1 MPARATL
8 LARDRTVL
16 AKGDDRSSPSLL
28 APQVVGQLGPIPPER
43 REELAALGVP
53 ADAEVGVSGLERI
66 FDERLLGTPG
76 GELVAGARV
85 LKRTRPHQAPAV
97 RTTISLPVEQAA
109 VTALG
114 ARAGRRRGAPAA
126 HRARCSPSP
135 GSPSRACSRPDRRSR

>member
-1 MPARATL
+1 MPVRATL

-76 GELVAGARV
+76 GELVRRRTGPQAHAA
-85 LKRTRPHQAPAV
+85 RTRP
-97 RTTISLPVEQAA
+97 
-109 VTALG
+109 
-114 ARAGRRRGAPAA
+114 RRCA
-126 HRARCSPSP
+126 
-135 GSPSRACSRPDRRSR
+135 RRSRCPSSRRR